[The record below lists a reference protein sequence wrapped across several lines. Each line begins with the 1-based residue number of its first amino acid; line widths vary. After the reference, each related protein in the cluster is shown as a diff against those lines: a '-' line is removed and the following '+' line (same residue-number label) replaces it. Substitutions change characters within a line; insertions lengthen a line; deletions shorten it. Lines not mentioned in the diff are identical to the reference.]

1 MTVIRGAD
9 IKIEI
14 QAPTS
19 AWTDITCEVT
29 SADWTWGAVTPL
41 GPLTETEG
49 GWMRVSLVDPNRK
62 YDPTNPSSP
71 LFGALKAGMPMRA
84 TVDGAP
90 AWTGALDSWGRDPD
104 SDISDLRGVDPIGE
118 LAVKNL
124 MRPAQTINGTTD
136 VQVNQLLDQIQW
148 PAARRYM
155 PTSGGVTRGAQALT
169 ETVLDMLQKIRYA
182 ELGALFARRD
192 GKVGWWN
199 RAGPTP
205 PAVSAIVNCTGVDLT
220 ALAYLV
226 NPNRTRNRVTFGFNY
241 GIHGDP
247 SIPENQV
254 RAVTPGPLDL
264 ALGPDAGSPFPW
276 DLWASKVLAELAD
289 PQPLS
294 VLGTLLPVGAEI
306 RPIVCAEYGD
316 RWEVRV
322 TGETT
327 RVVTVLGMT
336 VTLSPGWLEV
346 EAITE
351 NVPLPPVSVMT
362 IVRTDASDGFL
373 TSEAGNYSDARQGIG
388 GGFPLTADTTSQ
400 LLVVGQESTSVPSY
414 RVYEAFLRF
423 NTGVL
428 PDTAVIDAAY
438 LTVFIEGVAT
448 VAFTLEARTR
458 AWGPTLTSADF
469 VAGSALSGLTL
480 LGSLTAPPLYPGEAY
495 GGWWT
500 FTSTAAFKTAI
511 NRTGYTELVIASSRQ
526 RTGTA
531 PTATDEM
538 VEVQA
543 FEAGTGLP
551 AYLQVRYHMP

>member
-19 AWTDITCEVT
+19 AWSDVTCEVT

-49 GWMRVSLVDPNRK
+49 GWMRISLYDPTRK

-71 LFGALKAGMPMRA
+71 LFGALVAGMPMRV
-84 TVDGAP
+84 TVDGSP

-104 SDISDLRGVDPIGE
+104 SGISDLRGVDPIGE

-124 MRPAQTINGTTD
+124 MRPAQTIFGTTD
-136 VQVNQLLDQIQW
+136 VQVNQLLDQIKW

-155 PTSGGVTRGAQALT
+155 PTSGGIVRGATALKQ
-169 ETVLDMLQKIRYA
+169 TVLDGLQQIRYA

-205 PAVSAIVNCTGVDLT
+205 PAVSAIINCNGVDLT
-220 ALAYLV
+220 ALAYVV

-247 SIPENQV
+247 SIPENEV
-254 RAVTPGPLDL
+254 RHVTPDLLDL
-264 ALGPDAGSPFPW
+264 QMAVNVDPFPW

-289 PQPLS
+289 PKPLS
-294 VLGTLLPVGAEI
+294 VLGTMLPVGAEI

-322 TGETT
+322 TGETA
-327 RVVTVLGMT
+327 RVVIVLGMT
-336 VTLSPGWLEV
+336 VTLTPGWLEV

-351 NVPLPPVSVMT
+351 NVAVPPISV
-362 IVRTDASDGFL
+362 IAVVRTEASDGTL
-373 TSEAGNYSDARQGIG
+373 TSESTIYSDARAGTG
-388 GGFPLTADTTSQ
+388 PSPPVADTTAS
-400 LLVVGQESTSVPSY
+400 LFPVGQEFISGSLY
-414 RVYEAFLRF
+414 RCHENFLRF

-428 PDTAVIDAAY
+428 PDTAIIDAAY
-438 LTVFIEGVAT
+438 LTVFVQTIST
-448 VAFTLEARTR
+448 VSFTLEARTK
-458 AWGPTLTSADF
+458 AWGPTVTSADW
-469 VAGSALSGLTL
+469 VAGASLGGLTL
-480 LGSLTAPPLYPGEAY
+480 LGSLTGLTLYPGETY
-495 GGWWT
+495 GGWYT
-500 FTSTAAFKTAI
+500 FTSTAAFKTAV
-511 NRTGYTELVIASSRQ
+511 NRTGYTEIMISSSRL

-531 PTATDEM
+531 PTAADEL

-551 AYLQVRYHMP
+551 AYLQVVYHMP